1 MAAIASGTLISLP
14 SFSTNVLG
22 TNNDPTQGMRITA
35 GAPPICAKCIISGS
49 HRQQGLPDTQG
60 QVDPNGYTESTK
72 DISHSASA
80 NSRTAN
86 PVGGGTLPRDA
97 VHIVWDDDL
106 PDSEIFY
113 RTNAGDVFGRTTDN
127 LSNNGAVSAGPA
139 IAVSGNN
146 VYVVWSDN
154 TPGRGDIFYR
164 RSIDGGATFSS
175 TVNLSNNN
183 GRSITPAVAVTG
195 TRVYIVWSDDTPGNT
210 EILYRRS
217 MNSGVTFSST
227 LSNNTFHHPLRQ
239 T

>member
-1 MAAIASGTLISLP
+1 
-14 SFSTNVLG
+14 
-22 TNNDPTQGMRITA
+22 
-35 GAPPICAKCIISGS
+35 
-49 HRQQGLPDTQG
+49 
-60 QVDPNGYTESTK
+60 
-72 DISHSASA
+72 
-80 NSRTAN
+80 
-86 PVGGGTLPRDA
+86 LPRDA

-154 TPGRGDIFYR
+154 TPGRGEIFYR

-175 TVNLSNNN
+175 TINLSNNT
-183 GRSITPAVAVTG
+183 GFSDSPDIAITGNHVSV
-195 TRVYIVWSDDTPGNT
+195 VWRDSTPGNT

-227 LSNNTFHHPLRQ
+227 INLSNNTGFSADPAIAVSGNNVYVTWRDNTPGNYEILLRKSINTGVTFGSTINVSQ
-239 T
+239 NVGFSELPAIAVSPNNF